1 MIQSSLFLQSAC
13 FVFQLGHAS
22 SILFLPT
29 VFFVFFWF
37 FFFFGLQFKGCFV
50 FVVVFL
56 VEFQAERVFWVLQSC
71 VHNKVL
77 YN

>member
-1 MIQSSLFLQSAC
+1 
-13 FVFQLGHAS
+13 
-22 SILFLPT
+22 
-29 VFFVFFWF
+29 
-37 FFFFGLQFKGCFV
+37 
-50 FVVVFL
+50 L